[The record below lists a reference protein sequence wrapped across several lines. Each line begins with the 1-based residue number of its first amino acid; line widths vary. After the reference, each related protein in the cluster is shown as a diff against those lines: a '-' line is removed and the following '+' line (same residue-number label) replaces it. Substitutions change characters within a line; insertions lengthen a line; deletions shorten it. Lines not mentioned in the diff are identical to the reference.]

1 MESSMNFDWDSVKN
15 LGNSTKENFNKF
27 EEARAKIIEIADSI
41 PECWE
46 GLDANAFVSSVK
58 NYMEVLKSDTEYFDY
73 LGDYFDKVSNN
84 IGGVVETY
92 GEKFTR
98 IDEDLSRQVRPLR

>member
-15 LGNSTKENFNKF
+15 LGSNTKENFTRL
-27 EEARAKIIEIADSI
+27 EESRQNIINIVESL

-46 GLDANAFVSSVK
+46 GLDANAYIQRVK
-58 NYMEVLKSDTEYFDY
+58 NYMDVLKEDTEYFEY
-73 LGDYFDKVSNN
+73 LGDYFDKVSTN

-92 GEKFTR
+92 GKKFER
-98 IDEDLSRQVRPLR
+98 IDEDLTRETKLLR

>member
-1 MESSMNFDWDSVKN
+1 MNFDWDNVKN
-15 LGNSTKENFNKF
+15 LSKNTKDNYSKF
-27 EEARAKIIEIADSI
+27 EESRKKIIEIIDSL

-46 GLDANAFVSSVK
+46 GLDASSFITSVK

-73 LGDYFDKVSNN
+73 LGDYFDKVSSN

-98 IDEDLSRQVRPLR
+98 IDDDLSRETKLLR